1 MKQYL
6 KPCAYKQSEGV
17 AHRLRLVG
25 SLMACLLKNEPASYP
40 VCGKVKSVKDAAVAK
55 ASLNRASQSQR
66 VDPKP
71 SELPMGRLKRE

>member
-6 KPCAYKQSEGV
+6 KPRAYKQSEGV
-17 AHRLRLVG
+17 ARRLRPAG

-40 VCGKVKSVKDAAVAK
+40 VCGKAKSVKDGAAAK

>member
-17 AHRLRLVG
+17 ARRLRPPG

-40 VCGKVKSVKDAAVAK
+40 VCGKVKSEKDGAVAK
-55 ASLNRASQSQR
+55 ASLNRAS
-66 VDPKP
+66 
-71 SELPMGRLKRE
+71 

>member
-6 KPCAYKQSEGV
+6 KPRAYKQSEGV
-17 AHRLRLVG
+17 AWSLRAPG

-40 VCGKVKSVKDAAVAK
+40 VCGKVKSVKDGAVAK

-71 SELPMGRLKRE
+71 SDLPMGRLKRE

>member
-1 MKQYL
+1 VKQYL
-6 KPCAYKQSEGV
+6 KPRAYKQSEGV
-17 AHRLRLVG
+17 VRSLRRAG

-55 ASLNRASQSQR
+55 ASLNRASKSQR

-71 SELPMGRLKRE
+71 SDLPMGRLKRE

>member
-1 MKQYL
+1 
-6 KPCAYKQSEGV
+6 
-17 AHRLRLVG
+17 
-25 SLMACLLKNEPASYP
+25 MACLLKNEPASYP
-40 VCGKVKSVKDAAVAK
+40 VCGEVKSVKDGAVAK

>member
-17 AHRLRLVG
+17 AHRLRPVG

-40 VCGKVKSVKDAAVAK
+40 VCGKVKSVKDGAVAK

-66 VDPKP
+66 VDPKRG
-71 SELPMGRLKRE
+71 ELTMARVKRG